1 MAESADLTCAELV
14 ELVTDYL
21 EEALPAGERRRF
33 EEHLAECGGC
43 STYLEQ
49 MRTTIAAAGRL
60 REDELDAR
68 AKEELLAVF
77 RSWNSPG

>member
-43 STYLEQ
+43 SAYLEQ
-49 MRTTIAAAGRL
+49 MRTTITASGRL
-60 REDELDAR
+60 REDELDPH
-68 AKEELLAVF
+68 AKDELLAVF
-77 RSWNSPG
+77 RTWNSPG